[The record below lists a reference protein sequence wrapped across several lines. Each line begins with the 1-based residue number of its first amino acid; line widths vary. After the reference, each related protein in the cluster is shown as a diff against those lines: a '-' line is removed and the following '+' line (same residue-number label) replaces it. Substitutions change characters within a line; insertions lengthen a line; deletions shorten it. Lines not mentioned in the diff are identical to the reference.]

1 MNFNVAPAEK
11 EKKKKRKKTLQ
22 GPDAGSYWLIGIFQL
37 SQEWA
42 GSPDIL

>member
-11 EKKKKRKKTLQ
+11 EKKKRKKTLQ
-22 GPDAGSYWLIGIFQL
+22 GPEAGSYWLIGIFQL

-42 GSPDIL
+42 GSPNIL